1 MKRPAARALL
11 VWLAAM
17 APALLLQHVAAQR
30 GRALAAITVDYP
42 QKGSIFPPEI
52 AAPTFLW
59 RDAAQTATA
68 WEITIVLG
76 DGGEIHARSAGER
89 LRIGEI
95 DPRCVSDTNS
105 PPALTAEQAA
115 GHAWKPDPE
124 TWAAIRKRSGE
135 RPARVTIAGMSTG
148 NQSPVSRG
156 SVSIQISRDPVG
168 APIFY
173 RDVPLMPSE
182 LEKGLIK
189 PLSPDAVPLIGW
201 RLRDIGQPASR
212 LLLDGLPT
220 CANCHSFSS
229 DGKTLGMDVDGPEND
244 KGTYAIAPIAP
255 EMSIRNED
263 VITWNSFAGK
273 TKGLNT
279 LGFMAQISPDG
290 RWAVTT
296 LNEQV
301 YIDNFKDY
309 RFLQAFY
316 PTRGILGWYNR
327 ATRQMEA
334 LPGADDPRYV
344 QTNAVWSPD
353 GKYLVFARAEARDAY
368 PPGRPMAAYTN
379 DPNETP
385 MQYDLYRIPFNAGKG
400 GRAEPIAGAS
410 RNGMSNSFP
419 KVSPDGRWIVFVE
432 AHNGLVMRP
441 DSRLYIVPSEG
452 GAARLMRCNM
462 APMNSWHS
470 FSPNGRWLV
479 FSSKSRSPYTQM
491 FLTHVDEEGRDS
503 PPIFIENSTAANRAV
518 NIPEFVNI
526 PPDGLRKIEVPA
538 ADFYRLF
545 DSVVALGEKG
555 QWEAAVAGWR
565 KVLEIEPD
573 NFKAHN
579 NLGAALLRRGAIDE
593 AIAHLR
599 KSLELKPAFDR
610 AQFNLGVAL
619 SQKGDLDGA
628 VASFRKTV
636 DLNPDYA
643 DALHL
648 MGIVQIQQAKLD
660 EAVAAFERALA
671 IDPKLSDVHDD
682 LGRVLFQQR
691 RFTEAI
697 AHFREAV
704 AINPRFAQAFYH
716 LGQALAQT
724 GAASEAVAQ
733 WQKALEIDP
742 QYAAAAAALRGERH

>member
-1 MKRPAARALL
+1 VKRPAARALL